1 LLKRIGLLFLLAV
14 LIGCGTKVN
23 LIDSN
28 NQPLPKPSYQVSDL
42 AGRFKTN
49 FYYAEVF
56 TTKDLDGSLLTHSD
70 SFIPVYTKHK
80 IKDKTEYINVVI
92 QIFNPGKIT
101 YQIVETSKIVRQEG
115 FKEIREE
122 KTGVSV
128 AKSDLEYRSYTFRLP
143 AKSVISA
150 ECEFILVSEQEHV
163 FTFGKLNYYAQW

>member
-28 NQPLPKPSYQVSDL
+28 NQPLPNPSYHVSDL

-56 TTKDLDGSLLTHSD
+56 TTKDLDGSPLTHSS

-80 IKDKTEYINVVI
+80 LKDKTEYINAVI
-92 QIFNPGKIT
+92 QISNPGKIT
-101 YQIVETSKIVRQEG
+101 YQIIETSKIVKQEG

-128 AKSDLEYRSYTFRLP
+128 AKSDLEYRAYTFKLP

-150 ECEFILVSEQEHV
+150 EYEFIIISEGEHV
-163 FTFGKLNYYAQW
+163 FTFGKLNYYTQW